1 MSSGY
6 AITSALT
13 GLAASSFTWGSAYT
27 TSRERLNDGEQ
38 DEQAAGSASATA
50 SPQTLIIDFG
60 VPANLV
66 GFAILEHNLA
76 TGGVTV
82 KVEAD
87 TSGTFGTAVT
97 AKADTTINTT
107 APYQKDTVLQFPSVG
122 PNRYWRLTFTHSST
136 KRIRIGE
143 LLALTTITTL
153 SRQTGYGTG
162 EEARYVQNRIASD
175 AGRVHATLLSGPI
188 LTRSLPFKDLRGT
201 AERDELTGMW
211 HATYGGVLN
220 LLWIDL
226 IESTATAAS
235 AAAQVCIWGKLQESL
250 GWTEDD
256 FNLFGISGLTLVGR
270 GRTVL

>member
-6 AITSALT
+6 AINNALT

-38 DEQAAGSASATA
+38 DEQADGSASAEA

-60 VPANLV
+60 VPADLV
-66 GFAILEHNLA
+66 GFALLEHNLA

-82 KVEAD
+82 LVEAS
-87 TSGTFGTAVT
+87 TSGAFGSPTT
-97 AKADTTINTT
+97 AKAATTINTT
-107 APYQKDTVLQFPSVG
+107 APHQKDTVLQFPSVG

-136 KRIRIGE
+136 KRLRIGE
-143 LLALTTITTL
+143 LLGLSAITTL
-153 SRQTGYGTG
+153 SRQTAYGTG

-175 AGRVHATLLSGPI
+175 TGKVHATLLSGPI
-188 LTRSLPFKDLRGT
+188 LTRSFPFKDLRGT
-201 AERDELTGMW
+201 TERDELTGMW

-220 LLWIDL
+220 MLYIDR
-226 IESTATAAS
+226 IESTAAAAS
-235 AAAQVCIWGKLQESL
+235 AAGQVCIWGKLQESL

-256 FNLFGISGLTLVGR
+256 FNLFGVGGLTLVGQ
-270 GRTVL
+270 GRAVR

>member
-60 VPANLV
+60 APANLV
-66 GFAILEHNLA
+66 GFALLEHNLA

-82 KVEAD
+82 TVEAD
-87 TSGTFGTAVT
+87 TSAGFGTAVT
-97 AKADTTINTT
+97 AKAATTINTT

-143 LLALTTITTL
+143 VLAFTSITTL

-162 EEARYVQNRIASD
+162 EEARYIQNRISSD

-211 HATYGGVLN
+211 MATYGGVLN

-256 FNLFGISGLTLVGR
+256 YNLFGISGLTLVGQ